1 MDEWLKQL
9 QADIHEAAKDSSD
22 WFADVSQESNKAIE
36 SWVTSS
42 LDAFEMLEKGIEET
56 VSPALEDFDTRLDEA
71 VDASVLFID
80 QKLTPWIEEA
90 TAPVTHTVTPWL
102 QNHSA
107 CIGCKYYHGTAYGEE
122 MLVCG
127 MHPYGPDD
135 RDCADWESVWSAS
148 TLEDQ

>member
-1 MDEWLKQL
+1 MDEWLRQL

-36 SWVTSS
+36 SWVESS
-42 LDAFEMLEKGIEET
+42 LNAFEVLEKGIEET
-56 VSPALEDFDTRLDEA
+56 LTPAVENFDTRLDEA

-102 QNHSA
+102 QNHPA
-107 CIGCKYYHGTAYGEE
+107 CIGCKYYHGAAYGEE

-127 MHPYGPDD
+127 MHPYGPED
-135 RDCADWESVWSAS
+135 RNCDDWESVWPTDTSAN
-148 TLEDQ
+148 Q